1 MYAFTFFL
9 CNIHFYIVNN
19 VKDIN
24 YIKKF
29 GEHLQLLRKSKKMSQ
44 EVLAFSSDI
53 PISQVGRIERGEIN
67 TTISTIKV
75 IAAALD
81 IPVKSL
87 FDFQH

>member
-1 MYAFTFFL
+1 MYASAFFL
-9 CNIHFYIVNN
+9 SNTHLYIVNN

-29 GEHLQLLRKSKKMSQ
+29 GEQLQLLRKGNKMSQ
-44 EVLAFSSDI
+44 EVLAFSADI

-75 IAAALD
+75 IATALD

-87 FDFQH
+87 FDFEH